1 MQIIRT
7 LLVVS
12 LLAIMFGGC
21 TIIRGTASGPSGET
35 WYARQGYYTGKVK
48 GIYYCPADGTDC
60 VEARTVDRAEYDRLT
75 SNQTSRA
82 EQ

>member
-7 LLVVS
+7 LLVIS
-12 LLAIMFGGC
+12 LLAIALGGC
-21 TIIRGTASGPSGET
+21 TIIRGAASGPSGET

-48 GIYYCPADGTDC
+48 GIYYCPADGADC
-60 VEARTVDRAEYDRLT
+60 VAARIVDRPEYDRLT
-75 SNQTSRA
+75 SNPTPRA

>member
-1 MQIIRT
+1 MQIIGT

-12 LLAIMFGGC
+12 LLAITLSGC
-21 TIIRGTASGPSGET
+21 TIIRGTATGSSGET

-48 GIYYCPADGTDC
+48 GIYYCPADGADC
-60 VEARTVDRAEYDRLT
+60 VEARTVERAEYERLT
-75 SNQTSRA
+75 SSQTPSA

>member
-12 LLAIMFGGC
+12 LLAVTLSGC
-21 TIIRGTASGPSGET
+21 TIIRGTATGPSGET

-48 GIYYCPADGTDC
+48 GIYYCPADRADC
-60 VEARTVDRAEYDRLT
+60 VEARTVERAEYERLT
-75 SNQTSRA
+75 SSQTPSA
-82 EQ
+82 AQ

>member
-7 LLVVS
+7 LLIFS
-12 LLAIMFGGC
+12 LLAITFGGC

-60 VEARTVDRAEYDRLT
+60 VEAQTVERAEYERLT
-75 SNQTSRA
+75 SSRSPSA
-82 EQ
+82 GQ